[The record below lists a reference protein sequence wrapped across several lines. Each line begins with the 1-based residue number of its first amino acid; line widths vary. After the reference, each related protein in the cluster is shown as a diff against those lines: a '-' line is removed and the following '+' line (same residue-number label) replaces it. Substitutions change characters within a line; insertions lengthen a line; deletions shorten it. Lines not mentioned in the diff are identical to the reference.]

1 MSMRELFRR
10 LRQERFHYTTLIRV
24 LIHKN
29 EIFHNLRVF
38 QKQFPKVKIAPVLKS
53 NAYGHGLLQVARML
67 DAESLPFF
75 CVDSFFEALI
85 LRNEGI
91 QTPLL
96 IIGYTSLENILASK
110 LKNVAFAVISLE
122 ELKRLGASLHNRIS
136 IHLKLDTGMH
146 RHGILPEEIP
156 EAIETLKHHPHIV
169 LQGIYSHL
177 ADADKEGSKH
187 AELQIAR
194 WNEAVARFKKEFPD
208 IKYLHLGATAGSR
221 YSSRVEA
228 NVLRIGIG
236 LYGIS
241 PRSGNLDLH
250 PALEMKT
257 RVTSLRTLQAG
268 ESVGYSATFT
278 TKTKMRIASIPAG
291 YTEGIDR
298 RLSNKGIVTIRGIG
312 CPIVGRVSM
321 NITSIDV
328 SAAPVVRLD
337 DEVTVI
343 SKEKSAP
350 NSIERIA
357 ELCDTIPYDLLVHIP
372 QYLRREVI

>member
-1 MSMRELFRR
+1 MRELFRR
-10 LRQERFHYTTLIRV
+10 LRQGRFRYAILIRV
-24 LIHKN
+24 LIYKN
-29 EIFHNLRVF
+29 EILHNLNVF
-38 QKQFPKVKIAPVLKS
+38 RKRFPKIGIAPVLKS
-53 NAYGHGLLQVARML
+53 NAYGHGLLQVARLL

-91 QTPLL
+91 QSSLL
-96 IIGYTSLENILASK
+96 IIGYTPLENVLANK

-122 ELKRLGASLHNRIS
+122 ELERFVHSIRDKTR

-156 EAIETLKHHPHIV
+156 EAINILKRNPRIILEGV
-169 LQGIYSHL
+169 YSHL
-177 ADADKEGSKH
+177 ADADTENSKH
-187 AELQIAR
+187 AELQIVQ
-194 WNEAVARFKKEFPD
+194 WNEAVAQFKKEFPNTS
-208 IKYLHLGATAGSR
+208 YFHLGATAGSR
-221 YSSRVEA
+221 YSSQVEA

-241 PRSGNLDLH
+241 LGPEHLDLH

-268 ESVGYSATFT
+268 ESVGYNATFT
-278 TKTKMRIASIPAG
+278 AKVKTEIASIPAG

-298 RLSNKGIVTIRGIG
+298 RLSNKGTVTIRGVG

-321 NITSIDV
+321 NITSIDI

-343 SKEKSAP
+343 SKEKGAP
-350 NSIERIA
+350 NSIERMA
-357 ELCDTIPYDLLVHIP
+357 ELCNTISYDLLVHIP
-372 QYLRREVI
+372 QHLRREVI